1 MGQNLGPLNISS
13 SYQALVQ
20 ISGSQI
26 TDGTGSLISS
36 LDITATSASYALNAG
51 SALSATTAV
60 SASFATTASYALNAA
75 STVDTGSLLTTASI
89 SDAQITFTKGDASTF
104 NITVNN
110 VVNADSASVATT
122 ATSASHAVNAD
133 SAISAS
139 FATTASFAL
148 NAGDPFPY
156 TGNVGITGDINLTG
170 SYNRL
175 SGSFS
180 GSVIDN
186 ITDTYTATAAIEHV
200 ITLTQAQYN
209 AISASADPN
218 TLYYITD
225 AASFVTSASYA
236 ATATSA
242 SFATTASYA
251 LNADVDPFPY
261 TGSAEITGS
270 LGVTGSAVISDN
282 VSVGANTN
290 TGTNSLAVGLSNE
303 TENYNLA
310 VGANNTLDSNY
321 QVALGN
327 GNTGGNGGQGG
338 VLMGYQNTSA
348 DSTDYNLAVG
358 YRNHVGHSYSAVI
371 GGANM
376 SSSAA
381 NQVTVPD
388 LVVSGSLTAVG
399 GVTGSLLGT
408 ASYANISDDLVSGA
422 NINISSITASGATF
436 TNLTATSASIGHLT
450 TVTGSAVIIG
460 DAYVIVNSS
469 GATRYAGL
477 AVYESGS
484 VPATTASFNFDSLTN
499 DWFYE
504 YTGSDPTNFGV
515 AMFGPE
521 YSVKGT
527 PSYPTNNRLVK
538 GNGGHHL
545 NDSSITDDGST
556 VSMTAELDVTGG
568 VSASAGFLGNLT
580 GNADTAT
587 SASHAV
593 ASDTAISASHA
604 VSADSA
610 VTASYVLNAVS
621 ASYSDTSVSA
631 SHALVADTATTAS
644 YVLNAVSAS
653 YILGSNVDG
662 AVASATSASHALV
675 ADTATTASYVAST
688 VSASYAAT
696 ATSASFAST
705 VADGI
710 TLNDPVVNGQMYGNV
725 SALSIASLTA
735 SLDCTAANFFTLTL
749 VDGSDTHITAT
760 NPTGG
765 QTVNIQ
771 ITNGASGTGTVSF
784 DTSKFKFPG
793 GTATTGSA
801 GASAIDVVS
810 FVCFD
815 DATLLANY
823 IENLS

>member
-75 STVDTGSLLTTASI
+75 ATVDTGSLLTTASI
-89 SDAQITFTKGDASTF
+89 SNAQITFTKGDASTF

-110 VVNADSASVATT
+110 VVNADSASVATTATSASHALVADSATTAGSATT

-186 ITDTYTATAAIEHV
+186 ITDTYTVTAAIEHV

-225 AASFVTSASYA
+225 AASFATSASYA
-236 ATATSA
+236 LSASQAENANTAITASHALIADFAASATSA
-242 SFATTASYA
+242 SFATTALLATSA
-251 LNADVDPFPY
+251 SHANNAD
-261 TGSAEITGS
+261 TA
-270 LGVTGSAVISDN
+270 
-282 VSVGANTN
+282 
-290 TGTNSLAVGLSNE
+290 
-303 TENYNLA
+303 
-310 VGANNTLDSNY
+310 
-321 QVALGN
+321 
-327 GNTGGNGGQGG
+327 
-338 VLMGYQNTSA
+338 TSA
-348 DSTDYNLAVG
+348 SHAVNADSAL
-358 YRNHVGHSYSAVI
+358 SAT
-371 GGANM
+371 
-376 SSSAA
+376 SASHA
-381 NQVTVPD
+381 
-388 LVVSGSLTAVG
+388 LIA
-399 GVTGSLLGT
+399 
-408 ASYANISDDLVSGA
+408 DDLVTGA
-422 NINISSITASGATF
+422 NINITSITASGATF

-450 TVTGSAVIIG
+450 TVSGSAVIIG
-460 DAYVIVNSS
+460 DAYIIVNSS
-469 GATRYAGL
+469 NATRYAGL

-484 VPATTASFNFDSLTN
+484 VPATTASWNFDSLTN

-538 GNGGHHL
+538 GDGGHHL

-580 GNADTAT
+580 GNASTAT

-604 VSADSA
+604 VNADSA
-610 VTASYVLNAVS
+610 ITASYVLNAVS

-644 YVLNAVSAS
+644 YV
-653 YILGSNVDG
+653 
-662 AVASATSASHALV
+662 
-675 ADTATTASYVAST
+675 AST

-696 ATSASFAST
+696 ATSASHAVNADNAIVAGTVTISEDVSAANYDMVYEIATDTLGRDSAGDFAYNPDTNTLTVTNVSGNASTATSASFAST

-710 TLNDPVVNGQMYGNV
+710 SLNDPVINGQMYGNV
-725 SALSIASLTA
+725 QSLSITSLTA
-735 SLDCTAANFFTLTL
+735 SLDCSLANFFTLTL
-749 VDGSDTHITAT
+749 VDGVDTHLTAT

-765 QTVNIQ
+765 QTVNVQ
-771 ITNGASGTGTVSF
+771 ITNGAAGTGTMSF
-784 DTSKFKFPG
+784 NTSIFKFPG